1 MLCACVSSI
10 SPNKEDWWCKA
21 ARKAAPRARKQTIID
36 TYLPFWLS
44 VINISF
50 NISLFLKKRKH
61 QLCLVVCLFC
71 LVCCREKTGGG
82 ERSPFWRERKR
93 SPFPSSLLWEIVIYI
108 QHNRSNI
115 MVVRIIRVNF
125 LSEQILVY
133 LSHARTR
140 SSRSFYLRD
149 GARVFGGNATTR
161 RKSRFYEEKMRRT
174 KSFWTR
180 EKCFGEDGWKDKRGY
195 IRIHFMCQCVW
206 NVFMLFLAFL
216 WHRGVLSC
224 ATFAFR
230 WWAGGW
236 PYMNENSKREAK
248 ISFLLSLFVLRE
260 DNWFIIPAY
269 WPILSL
275 YSQYSSHKISIC
287 SIHRRLSKLPST
299 NSNA

>member
-1 MLCACVSSI
+1 
-10 SPNKEDWWCKA
+10 
-21 ARKAAPRARKQTIID
+21 
-36 TYLPFWLS
+36 
-44 VINISF
+44 
-50 NISLFLKKRKH
+50 
-61 QLCLVVCLFC
+61 
-71 LVCCREKTGGG
+71 
-82 ERSPFWRERKR
+82 
-93 SPFPSSLLWEIVIYI
+93 
-108 QHNRSNI
+108 

-275 YSQYSSHKISIC
+275 YSQYSSHKISTC